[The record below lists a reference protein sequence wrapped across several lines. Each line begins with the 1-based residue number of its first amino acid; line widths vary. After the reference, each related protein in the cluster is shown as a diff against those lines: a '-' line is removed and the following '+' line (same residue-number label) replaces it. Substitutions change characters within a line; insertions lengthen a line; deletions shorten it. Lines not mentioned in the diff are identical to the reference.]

1 MRRPTASALPEET
14 NMKTAVPMD
23 SDELRS
29 RAGFKSMAE
38 GTLSDWNILG
48 AEFVRFASDLP
59 DRVLAHLALLADGHA
74 GFPVD
79 RLTHSLQAATLAY
92 EDGRDEEYVACALL
106 HDIGD
111 SLGTYNHPDIAA
123 AILQPFVSERN
134 HWMVQKHGMFQMQ
147 HMLRDT
153 HGGCGDVLDGLR
165 SHPYFAYAEEF
176 AVRYDSPAFDPERPI
191 QPLAFFEP
199 AVRRL
204 FAGPRQT
211 R

>member
-1 MRRPTASALPEET
+1 
-14 NMKTAVPMD
+14 
-23 SDELRS
+23 
-29 RAGFKSMAE
+29 MAE
-38 GTLSDWNILG
+38 GTLSDWDILG

-59 DRVLAHLALLADGHA
+59 DRVLAHLALLAHGHG

-92 EDGRDEEYVACALL
+92 EDGRDDEYVACALL

-111 SLGTYNHPDIAA
+111 SLGTYNHPDVAA

-134 HWMVQKHGMFQMQ
+134 HWMVQKHGIFQMQ

-153 HGGCGDVLDGLR
+153 NGSCGDIRDALR
-165 SHPYFAYAEEF
+165 SHRYFAYAEEF
-176 AVRYDSPAFDPERPI
+176 AVKYDSPAFDPLRATR
-191 QPLAFFEP
+191 PLAFFEP

-204 FAGPRQT
+204 FARPTQIS
-211 R
+211 